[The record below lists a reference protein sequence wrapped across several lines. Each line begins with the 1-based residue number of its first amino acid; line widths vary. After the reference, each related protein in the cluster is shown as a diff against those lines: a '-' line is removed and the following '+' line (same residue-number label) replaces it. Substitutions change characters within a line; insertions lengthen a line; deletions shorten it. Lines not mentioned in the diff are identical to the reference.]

1 MGKKQK
7 WFFRD
12 AKQILEKLQGDT
24 REELER
30 RQWQLLFTVSDS
42 LGVIQWWVERYDDSE
57 INKSTLQIRNIVDFD
72 IAIEDFREW
81 MKDPKPMKVKTST
94 TIEELGII
102 ERFLKMIGVPKTH
115 KPKKNKKTKKKK
127 KEKKTT
133 NKKQGLD

>member
-42 LGVIQWWVERYDDSE
+42 LGVIQWWVERYDDGE
-57 INKSTLQIRNIVDFD
+57 IIWSTLQIRNIVDFD

-81 MKDPKPMKVKTST
+81 MKDPKPMKVETST

-115 KPKKNKKTKKKK
+115 KPKGN
-127 KEKKTT
+127 
-133 NKKQGLD
+133 GMSM

>member
-42 LGVIQWWVERYDDSE
+42 LGVIQWWVERYDDGE
-57 INKSTLQIRNIVDFD
+57 IIWSTLQIRNIVDFD

-81 MKDPKPMKVKTST
+81 MKDPKPMKVETST

-102 ERFLKMIGVPKTH
+102 ERFRGGGGGPGARGPGGGGGAM
-115 KPKKNKKTKKKK
+115 
-127 KEKKTT
+127 
-133 NKKQGLD
+133 